1 MKKKLKNK
9 TRIVSVIMITMLT
22 GSFAMAQPGGK
33 QGGQQGPPPV
43 PSDKQIEK
51 MVKSLDKELSLSE
64 KQGTRV
70 SELYFAHFDKVEA
83 KTKSSQR
90 PARAEMETLDTDLEK
105 EVKAVLSKDQQ
116 KEYTAWL
123 KKQDKK
129 KSGQGGPQGGQGPP
143 R

>member
-1 MKKKLKNK
+1 MKTKIKNR
-9 TRIVSVIMITMLT
+9 TRTVAIIMIAMMT
-22 GSFAMAQPGGK
+22 GGISMAQPGGK
-33 QGGQQGPPPV
+33 QGGQQGPPAV

-51 MVKSLDKELSLSE
+51 MVKSLDKELDLSE
-64 KQGTRV
+64 KQNEQV
-70 SELYFAHFDKVEA
+70 SEIYFAHFDKVEA
-83 KTKSSQR
+83 KTKSNQR
-90 PARAEMETLDTDLEK
+90 PARSEMEALDTDLEK

-129 KSGQGGPQGGQGPP
+129 KSSQGGQQGGQRPL